1 MTPHLAKIIV
11 HACVLLMTFTGF
23 YGLLHVY
30 IDMNDNEKTRKCLA
44 ELIGTIAILFL
55 LLVTILIIQ
64 TRDL

>member
-11 HACVLLMTFTGF
+11 HVCVLLMTFTGF
-23 YGLLHVY
+23 YGLLHIY
-30 IDMNDNEKTRKCLA
+30 IDMNDKEKTRKCLA

-55 LLVTILIIQ
+55 LLITILIIQ